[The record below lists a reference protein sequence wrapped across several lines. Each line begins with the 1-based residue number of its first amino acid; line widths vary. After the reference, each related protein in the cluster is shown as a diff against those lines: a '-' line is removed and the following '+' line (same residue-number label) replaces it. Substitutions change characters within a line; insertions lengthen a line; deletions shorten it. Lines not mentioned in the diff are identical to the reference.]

1 MKATVKLTLSR
12 EQMSRA
18 TENSNLRHRGQQ
30 KIYSMLLSKAR
41 NIRKKKGGRSSPL
54 LRTQSAFE
62 AKPKKRTSN
71 DGNAKKEDVN
81 NFLEDVTDTIVDDM
95 GEELNR
101 VDADRAGGGF

>member
-1 MKATVKLTLSR
+1 MLYHYYYS
-12 EQMSRA
+12 
-18 TENSNLRHRGQQ
+18 SNDDIGTRHTYT
-30 KIYSMLLSKAR
+30 KILSKAR

-54 LRTQSAFE
+54 LRTQSAFD

>member
-1 MKATVKLTLSR
+1 M
-12 EQMSRA
+12 
-18 TENSNLRHRGQQ
+18 
-30 KIYSMLLSKAR
+30 
-41 NIRKKKGGRSSPL
+41 

-62 AKPKKRTSN
+62 AKPKKKRTSN
-71 DGNAKKEDVN
+71 DGNAKKDDVN